1 MPRCP
6 SGVEVEV
13 TGGAVG
19 APAQAHAARASATE
33 RRQRPGLLA
42 PNGDVLTS
50 WA

>member
-19 APAQAHAARASATE
+19 ALAQAHAATGVKLSAAK
-33 RRQRPGLLA
+33 GLVA
-42 PNGDVLTS
+42 GPKGDADVL
-50 WA
+50 A